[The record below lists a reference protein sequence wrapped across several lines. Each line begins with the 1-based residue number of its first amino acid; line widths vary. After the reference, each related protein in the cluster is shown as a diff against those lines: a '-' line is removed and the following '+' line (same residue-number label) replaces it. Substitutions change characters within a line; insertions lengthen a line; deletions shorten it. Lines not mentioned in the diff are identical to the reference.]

1 MKKSVLIILLVVC
14 VFAAA
19 LQANGAEAVK
29 GGENIPA
36 EVLEYAEN
44 TAFPYAVGFMQNS
57 GNEAY
62 KAYDRDELK
71 LGAAYQC
78 ADYVLSS
85 REDAKLSEL
94 MRYKDMWLFTIE
106 AEGQPVVLFTVFRNN
121 GVLEHQGIEDA
132 ANFNSAM
139 SIMRRLTEKES
150 VSFEPVVISTGD
162 YCTAVYQSFNG
173 DERVITVPTSAFRLD
188 PDYEKVAA
196 FTELPKAEELIA
208 ADKEAAEAAAEG
220 GLWGADAA
228 ALKPHI
234 GTESTAVKRTLSPVW
249 LAAIIA
255 AFALAIAGIAA
266 AARKS
271 RKA

>member
-1 MKKSVLIILLVVC
+1 MKKSVLIILLVVF

-36 EVLEYAEN
+36 EVMEYAEN
-44 TAFPYAVGFMQNS
+44 MAFPYAVGFMQNS
-57 GNEAY
+57 GSEAY
-62 KAYDRDELK
+62 KAYDKEELK

-94 MRYKDMWLFTIE
+94 LRYKDMWLFTIE

-139 SIMRRLTEKES
+139 SIMRQLAEKES

-173 DERVITVPTSAFRLD
+173 DERVITVPTD
-188 PDYEKVAA
+188 PDYEKAAA

-234 GTESTAVKRTLSPVW
+234 GTEGTAVKRTLSPVW

-255 AFALAIAGIAA
+255 ACALVIAGIAV